1 MTNDK
6 IQRVTMPKCRPSM
19 TSGEVPEWL
28 VAEGDELKEGQD
40 VAEIA
45 TDKIEGPLESTWSGV
60 VRALV
65 VEANDDVPVGGTIAV
80 VAPADVPQEEIDA
93 VVAEA
98 RGQLASGAIENGT
111 SSPGACSTGRKSV
124 VQG

>member
-6 IQRVTMPKCRPSM
+6 IQRVTMPKWGLSM
-19 TSGEVPEWL
+19 TSGEVTEWL
-28 VAEGDELKEGQD
+28 VSEGDELKEGQD

-65 VEANDDVPVGGTIAV
+65 VEANDDVPV
-80 VAPADVPQEEIDA
+80 
-93 VVAEA
+93 VAEA
-98 RGQLASGAIENGT
+98 REQLASGAIENAT
-111 SSPGACSTGRKSV
+111 SSP
-124 VQG
+124 

>member
-6 IQRVTMPKCRPSM
+6 IQRVTMPKWGLSM
-19 TSGEVPEWL
+19 TSGEVTEWL
-28 VAEGDELKEGQD
+28 VSEGDELKEGQD

-45 TDKIEGPLESTWSGV
+45 TDKIEGPLESTWSGI

-93 VVAEA
+93 VVAMA
-98 RGQLASGAIENGT
+98 REQLASGAIDNAT
-111 SSPGACSTGRKSV
+111 SSR
-124 VQG
+124 